1 MNKGANCKYRGLL
14 CNISGT
20 NGQRSHEIMRRVN
33 MKTNLESEIA
43 IVKLWRQLYQTYTLL
58 KQCEDRVIEEHGL
71 TTEQFAVL
79 GAMDYFVGPMNITD
93 IAHWL
98 ERSTNS
104 ITMLVDRM
112 VKAGLV
118 RRVRSKSDRRV
129 VRVTFTSKGK
139 SAIKPATQAS
149 FQVIRKILLQL
160 SSEDRTNLLGLL
172 RATKYEILKYLDPGL
187 DIEQVKRKE
196 SKQAANVK
204 QWLNEYG
211 LSSTPQAK
219 RQGGKKKKAI

>member
-1 MNKGANCKYRGLL
+1 
-14 CNISGT
+14 
-20 NGQRSHEIMRRVN
+20 

-79 GAMDYFVGPMNITD
+79 GAMDYFAGPLNITD
-93 IAHWL
+93 IAQWL

-149 FQVIRKILLQL
+149 FEVIRKILLQL
-160 SSEDRTNLLGLL
+160 SYEDRNNLLGLL
-172 RATKYEILKYLDPGL
+172 GATKYEILKYLNPGV
-187 DIEQVKRKE
+187 DIEEVKRE
-196 SKQAANVK
+196 ELKQAANVK
-204 QWLNEYG
+204 EWLNGYG
-211 LSSTPQAK
+211 LPSTPEAK
-219 RQGGKKKKAI
+219 RRGGKKGKTRR

>member
-1 MNKGANCKYRGLL
+1 
-14 CNISGT
+14 
-20 NGQRSHEIMRRVN
+20 

-58 KQCEDRVIEEHGL
+58 KQCEDRVVEEHGL

-79 GAMDYFVGPMNITD
+79 GAMDYFVGSMNITD

-129 VRVTFTSKGK
+129 VRVAFTSKGK
-139 SAIKPATQAS
+139 NAIKPATQAS

-160 SSEDRTNLLGLL
+160 SYEDRNNLLGLL
-172 RATKYEILKYLDPGL
+172 GTTKCEILKYLNPGV
-187 DIEQVKRKE
+187 DIEGVKRE
-196 SKQAANVK
+196 ELKQAANIK
-204 QWLNEYG
+204 EWLNEYG

-219 RQGGKKKKAI
+219 RQGGRKRKTE

>member
-1 MNKGANCKYRGLL
+1 
-14 CNISGT
+14 
-20 NGQRSHEIMRRVN
+20 
-33 MKTNLESEIA
+33 MKTNLESEIS

-79 GAMDYFVGPMNITD
+79 GAMDYFEGPMNITD
-93 IAHWL
+93 LARWL

-104 ITMLVDRM
+104 VTMLVDRM

-139 SAIKPATQAS
+139 NAIKPATQAS
-149 FQVIRKILLQL
+149 FEVIRKILSQL
-160 SSEDRTNLLGLL
+160 SYEDRNALLSLLG
-172 RATKYEILKYLDPGL
+172 TMKYEILKYLNPGV
-187 DIEQVKRKE
+187 DIEEVKRE
-196 SKQAANVK
+196 ELKQAANVK
-204 QWLNEYG
+204 EWLNEYG
-211 LSSTPQAK
+211 FLSTPEAK
-219 RQGGKKKKAI
+219 RRGSGKRKTRNKTK

>member
-1 MNKGANCKYRGLL
+1 
-14 CNISGT
+14 
-20 NGQRSHEIMRRVN
+20 

-79 GAMDYFVGPMNITD
+79 GAMDYFAGPLNITD
-93 IAHWL
+93 IAQWL

-104 ITMLVDRM
+104 VTMLVDRM

-139 SAIKPATQAS
+139 NALKPATQAS
-149 FQVIRKILLQL
+149 FEVVRKILLQL
-160 SSEDRTNLLGLL
+160 PYEDRNNLLGLL
-172 RATKYEILKYLDPGL
+172 GTTKYEILKYLNPGV
-187 DIEQVKRKE
+187 DIEEVKRKE
-196 SKQAANVK
+196 LKQAANIK
-204 QWLNEYG
+204 EWLNEYG
-211 LSSTPQAK
+211 LPSTPEAK
-219 RQGGKKKKAI
+219 RQSGEKGKTRR

>member
-1 MNKGANCKYRGLL
+1 
-14 CNISGT
+14 
-20 NGQRSHEIMRRVN
+20 
-33 MKTNLESEIA
+33 MKTNLESEIT

-58 KQCEDRVIEEHGL
+58 KQCEDRVIEQHGL

-93 IAHWL
+93 IAQWL

-118 RRVRSKSDRRV
+118 RRVRSKRDRRI

-139 SAIKPATQAS
+139 NAIKPATQAS
-149 FQVIRKILLQL
+149 FGVIREILLQL
-160 SSEDRTNLLGLL
+160 SYEDRNALLSLLG
-172 RATKYEILKYLDPGL
+172 ATKYEILKYLNPGV
-187 DIEQVKRKE
+187 DIEEVKRE
-196 SKQAANVK
+196 ELNQAANVK
-204 QWLNEYG
+204 EWLSEYG
-211 LSSTPQAK
+211 LPSTPKAK
-219 RQGGKKKKAI
+219 HQGGEKGKTRKKTK